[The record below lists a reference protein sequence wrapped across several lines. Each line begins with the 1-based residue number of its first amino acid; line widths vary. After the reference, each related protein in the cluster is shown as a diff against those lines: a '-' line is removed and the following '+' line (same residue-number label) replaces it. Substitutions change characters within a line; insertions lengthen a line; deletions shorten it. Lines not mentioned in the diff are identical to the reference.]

1 MYLQETH
8 IKYKDREKLKEKEWK
23 ELYCAYSNQKSSHS
37 YHIRQKRLQRISPR
51 IKEGHFI
58 MLKEVLYHEYITILI
73 FYPSSNGFKI
83 HKVETDIIK
92 MTNSLRG
99 RST

>member
-37 YHIRQKRLQRISPR
+37 YKSNKRDFKEVSPR

-58 MLKEVLYHEYITILI
+58 MLKEVLYHEHITILI

-92 MTNSLRG
+92 MTNSLSG